1 MWLTIGGESIHEG
14 ERPLSE
20 LLGDERVSTSGPAP
34 GEFQEAIESHLGD
47 DGVLV
52 LTIAASMSGT
62 HEAATIAAGQL
73 GDRVRVVDTAT
84 AAGAEALVVLAA
96 AAAAERGASLDE
108 VEAEAK
114 DVAERVQLVASVPS
128 LDHLV
133 RSGRVPGIAG
143 WAGRRLRINPLFEFR
158 GGRVHRLR
166 PALSGD
172 AATDR
177 MVGRLLRSREPNT
190 RLHVAALHALAPGAA
205 EGVLERVEAEVTP
218 ATKFVGEFGSVMVVH
233 TGPGLYG
240 LAWWWEPDGRDDY
253 YRSRAHRGVEHPV
266 DGVADRGD
274 GLRGEGVAHGGHDL
288 QAARLVRRLRRARRR
303 RRRARTGRRRRAG
316 TPPAPEP
323 SGPARSAARGSS
335 SAVRPAR
342 PSSGTPAARPTRVR
356 VSPAASTPCTLRG
369 RRHCAGQLTD
379 TTPASPSACAAYRKR
394 GDRAHRRA
402 DEHDVFVALAC
413 GVHGRRHVVT
423 LEVAER
429 RVTLGRAVA
438 ARVVTHDVDAVG
450 VERFRHV
457 AHGGVVGRCGEAV
470 HEDDGRAR
478 CVDPQPL
485 APGEDDVVGCRE
497 QRCRH
502 ARPGQL
508 SDCCTH
514 SATSSS
520 RPGIGAGPV
529 TRPRR

>member
-1 MWLTIGGESIHEG
+1 MTVAIVTDSAAALPPELVTGHGITVVPMWLTIGGESIREG

-34 GEFQEAIESHLGD
+34 GEFQEAIESRLD
-47 DGVLV
+47 DDVLV

-62 HEAATIAAGQL
+62 HEAATVAAGEL

-96 AAAAERGASLDE
+96 AAAAERGAALDE

-166 PALSGD
+166 PALSPE

-205 EGVLERVEAEVTP
+205 KGVLERVEAEVTP

-240 LAWWWEPDGRDDY
+240 LAWWWEPDGDD
-253 YRSRAHRGVEHPV
+253 A
-266 DGVADRGD
+266 
-274 GLRGEGVAHGGHDL
+274 
-288 QAARLVRRLRRARRR
+288 
-303 RRRARTGRRRRAG
+303 
-316 TPPAPEP
+316 
-323 SGPARSAARGSS
+323 
-335 SAVRPAR
+335 
-342 PSSGTPAARPTRVR
+342 
-356 VSPAASTPCTLRG
+356 
-369 RRHCAGQLTD
+369 
-379 TTPASPSACAAYRKR
+379 
-394 GDRAHRRA
+394 
-402 DEHDVFVALAC
+402 
-413 GVHGRRHVVT
+413 
-423 LEVAER
+423 
-429 RVTLGRAVA
+429 
-438 ARVVTHDVDAVG
+438 
-450 VERFRHV
+450 
-457 AHGGVVGRCGEAV
+457 
-470 HEDDGRAR
+470 
-478 CVDPQPL
+478 
-485 APGEDDVVGCRE
+485 
-497 QRCRH
+497 
-502 ARPGQL
+502 
-508 SDCCTH
+508 
-514 SATSSS
+514 
-520 RPGIGAGPV
+520 
-529 TRPRR
+529 